1 MRKLIIA
8 FAALAIAGGA
18 FAFEVAGVKLDDK
31 ATVAGQ
37 ELVLNGAGLRTKVV
51 FKVYVASLYLPAKT
65 ASVAAILDGGSRRI
79 QINLLRDVS
88 ADEFV
93 GALVDGMKANNSP
106 AEFAAIK
113 AETDQFI
120 AIMKGAGAVKEKDVV
135 TLDFV
140 GGATNVGLN
149 GAAKGT
155 VPGAAFNRALTKI
168 WLGDQPVQADLKKAM
183 LGG

>member
-1 MRKLIIA
+1 MRKFITLV
-8 FAALAIAGGA
+8 AALLVASAANAVEI
-18 FAFEVAGVKLDDK
+18 AGVKVDDK
-31 ATVAGQ
+31 ANVGGQ

-51 FKVYVASLYLPAKT
+51 FKVYVASLYVPAK
-65 ASVAAILDGGSRRI
+65 AGSAAAVLETGARRI
-79 QINLLRDVS
+79 QLNLMRDVS

-93 GALVDGMKANNSP
+93 GALIDGMKANNSA
-106 AEFAAIK
+106 AEIAAVK

-135 TLDFV
+135 TLDFSD
-140 GGATNVGLN
+140 GATKIGLN

-155 VPGAAFNRALTKI
+155 VPGAAFNRALTKV